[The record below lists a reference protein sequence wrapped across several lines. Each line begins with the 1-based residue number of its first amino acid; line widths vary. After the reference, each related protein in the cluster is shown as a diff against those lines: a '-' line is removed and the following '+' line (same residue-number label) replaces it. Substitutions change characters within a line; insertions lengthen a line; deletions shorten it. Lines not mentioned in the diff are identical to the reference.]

1 VNSKSALLM
10 NCFVTC
16 VVSSFIF
23 PCYEVQ
29 NNFVRYSSSIGQ
41 IAKDG
46 GLFGVLLLCAG
57 LYMFYNSLK
66 NLKLKRLIENVPTSK
81 MRSVAMGLVELKGKI
96 EVSDKVLEDPFDK
109 KKCVFWRVHIEERV
123 KRGKHGR
130 WITRHKAKGQVP
142 FFISDESGSVLIKLE
157 GANMDDVKRDSQYE
171 TALLFSDKL
180 PLNVRNYC
188 NKNRIRFRGLFG
200 GKKRMRCR
208 VTYLEPNNNI
218 YVLGHARPLLQKE
231 IKNSKSVTAVIEMVN
246 NSIFIVS
253 DKSEKELIEDRGGQF
268 WVVPLGIIFSGLG
281 LGLILN
287 VFG

>member
-1 VNSKSALLM
+1 MNSKSALLM
-10 NCFVTC
+10 NCFITC

-208 VTYLEPNNNI
+208 VTYLEPNDNI

-231 IKNSKSVTAVIEMVN
+231 IKNSKSVTAAIEMVN
-246 NSIFIVS
+246 NSVFIVS

>member
-1 VNSKSALLM
+1 
-10 NCFVTC
+10 
-16 VVSSFIF
+16 
-23 PCYEVQ
+23 
-29 NNFVRYSSSIGQ
+29 
-41 IAKDG
+41 
-46 GLFGVLLLCAG
+46 
-57 LYMFYNSLK
+57 MFYNSLK

-218 YVLGHARPLLQKE
+218 YCLLYTSPSPRDVE
-231 IKNSKSVTAVIEMVN
+231 ESRMPSSA
-246 NSIFIVS
+246 
-253 DKSEKELIEDRGGQF
+253 
-268 WVVPLGIIFSGLG
+268 
-281 LGLILN
+281 
-287 VFG
+287 

>member
-208 VTYLEPNNNI
+208 VTYLEPNDNI

-231 IKNSKSVTAVIEMVN
+231 IKNSKSVTAAIEMVN
-246 NSIFIVS
+246 NSVFIVS

>member
-1 VNSKSALLM
+1 MNSKSALLM

-208 VTYLEPNNNI
+208 MTYLEPNDNI

-231 IKNSKSVTAVIEMVN
+231 IKNSKSVTAAIEMVN
-246 NSIFIVS
+246 NSVFIVS

>member
-1 VNSKSALLM
+1 MNSKSALLM

>member
-1 VNSKSALLM
+1 MNSKSVLLM

-208 VTYLEPNNNI
+208 VTYLEPNDNI

-246 NSIFIVS
+246 NSVFIVS

>member
-142 FFISDESGSVLIKLE
+142 FFISDDSGSVLIKLE

>member
-1 VNSKSALLM
+1 MNSKSALLM
-10 NCFVTC
+10 NCFITC

>member
-10 NCFVTC
+10 NCFITC

-208 VTYLEPNNNI
+208 MTYLEPNDNI

-231 IKNSKSVTAVIEMVN
+231 IKNSKSVTAAIEMVN
-246 NSIFIVS
+246 NSVFIVS

>member
-1 VNSKSALLM
+1 MNSKSALLM

-142 FFISDESGSVLIKLE
+142 FFISDDSGSVLIKLE

-208 VTYLEPNNNI
+208 VTYLEPNDNI

-231 IKNSKSVTAVIEMVN
+231 IKNSKSVTAAIEMVN
-246 NSIFIVS
+246 NSVFIVS

>member
-1 VNSKSALLM
+1 MNSKSALLM

-208 VTYLEPNNNI
+208 VTYLEPNDNI

>member
-1 VNSKSALLM
+1 MNSKSALLM
-10 NCFVTC
+10 NCFITC

-130 WITRHKAKGQVP
+130 WVTRHKAKGQVP

-208 VTYLEPNNNI
+208 MTYLEPNDNI

-231 IKNSKSVTAVIEMVN
+231 IKNSKSVTAAIEMVT
-246 NSIFIVS
+246 NSVFIVS

>member
-1 VNSKSALLM
+1 MNSKSALLM
-10 NCFVTC
+10 NCFITC
-16 VVSSFIF
+16 VFSSFIF

-208 VTYLEPNNNI
+208 VTYLEPNDNI

>member
-1 VNSKSALLM
+1 MNSKSALLM

-231 IKNSKSVTAVIEMVN
+231 IKNSKSVTAAIEMVN
-246 NSIFIVS
+246 NSVFIVS

>member
-1 VNSKSALLM
+1 MNSKSALLM
-10 NCFVTC
+10 NCFITC

-208 VTYLEPNNNI
+208 MTYLEPNDNI

-231 IKNSKSVTAVIEMVN
+231 IKNSKSVTAAIEMVT
-246 NSIFIVS
+246 NSVFIVS

>member
-1 VNSKSALLM
+1 M
-10 NCFVTC
+10 
-16 VVSSFIF
+16 
-23 PCYEVQ
+23 
-29 NNFVRYSSSIGQ
+29 
-41 IAKDG
+41 
-46 GLFGVLLLCAG
+46 
-57 LYMFYNSLK
+57 
-66 NLKLKRLIENVPTSK
+66 
-81 MRSVAMGLVELKGKI
+81 
-96 EVSDKVLEDPFDK
+96 
-109 KKCVFWRVHIEERV
+109 HIEERV

-130 WITRHKAKGQVP
+130 WIPRHKAKGQVP

-208 VTYLEPNNNI
+208 MTYLEPNDNI

-231 IKNSKSVTAVIEMVN
+231 IKNSKSVTAAIEMVN
-246 NSIFIVS
+246 NSVFIVS

>member
-1 VNSKSALLM
+1 MNSKSALLM

-142 FFISDESGSVLIKLE
+142 FFISDDSGSVLIKLE

-208 VTYLEPNNNI
+208 VTYLEPNDNI

>member
-1 VNSKSALLM
+1 MNSKSALLM

-246 NSIFIVS
+246 NSVFIVS

-281 LGLILN
+281 IGLILN

>member
-1 VNSKSALLM
+1 M

-231 IKNSKSVTAVIEMVN
+231 IKNSKSVTAAIEMVN
-246 NSIFIVS
+246 NSVFIVS

>member
-1 VNSKSALLM
+1 MNSKSALLM
-10 NCFVTC
+10 NCFITC

-142 FFISDESGSVLIKLE
+142 FFISDDSGSVLIKLE

-246 NSIFIVS
+246 NSVFIVS

>member
-1 VNSKSALLM
+1 MNSKSALLM

-142 FFISDESGSVLIKLE
+142 FFISDDSGSVLIKLE

-231 IKNSKSVTAVIEMVN
+231 IKNSKSVTAAIEMVN
-246 NSIFIVS
+246 NSVFIVS

>member
-1 VNSKSALLM
+1 M

-208 VTYLEPNNNI
+208 VTYLEPNDNI

-231 IKNSKSVTAVIEMVN
+231 IKNSKSVTAAIEMVN
-246 NSIFIVS
+246 NSVFIVS

>member
-10 NCFVTC
+10 NCFITC

-142 FFISDESGSVLIKLE
+142 FFISDDSGSVLIKLE

-208 VTYLEPNNNI
+208 MTYLEPNDNI

-231 IKNSKSVTAVIEMVN
+231 IKNSKSVTAAIEMVN
-246 NSIFIVS
+246 NSVFIVS

>member
-1 VNSKSALLM
+1 MNSKSALLM
-10 NCFVTC
+10 NCFITC
-16 VVSSFIF
+16 VFSSFIF

-208 VTYLEPNNNI
+208 VTYLEPNDNI

-231 IKNSKSVTAVIEMVN
+231 IKNSKSVTAAIEMVT
-246 NSIFIVS
+246 NSVFIVS

>member
-1 VNSKSALLM
+1 MNSKSALLM
-10 NCFVTC
+10 NCFITC
-16 VVSSFIF
+16 VFSSFIF

-246 NSIFIVS
+246 NSVFIVS

>member
-1 VNSKSALLM
+1 MNSKSALLM

-142 FFISDESGSVLIKLE
+142 FFISDDSGSVLIKLE

-231 IKNSKSVTAVIEMVN
+231 IKNSKSVTAVIEMVT
-246 NSIFIVS
+246 NSVFIVS

>member
-1 VNSKSALLM
+1 MNSKSALLM
-10 NCFVTC
+10 NCFITC
-16 VVSSFIF
+16 VFSSFIF

-142 FFISDESGSVLIKLE
+142 FFISDDSGSVLIKLE

-231 IKNSKSVTAVIEMVN
+231 IKNSKSVTAAIEMVT
-246 NSIFIVS
+246 NSVFIVS

>member
-1 VNSKSALLM
+1 MNSKSALLM

-208 VTYLEPNNNI
+208 VTYLEPNDNI

-231 IKNSKSVTAVIEMVN
+231 IKNSKSVTAAIEMVT
-246 NSIFIVS
+246 NSVFIVS